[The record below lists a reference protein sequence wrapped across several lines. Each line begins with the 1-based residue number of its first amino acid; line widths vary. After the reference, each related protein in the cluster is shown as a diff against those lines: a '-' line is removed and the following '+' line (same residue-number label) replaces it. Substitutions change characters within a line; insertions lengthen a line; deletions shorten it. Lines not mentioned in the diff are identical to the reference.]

1 MFDSPWHW
9 AVVAIVAFVLFFGW
23 KNLPDMS
30 RSLGRSLRIFKTEI
44 KGMGQDDKDRA
55 EAETAKALEAPP
67 AQAQVVKNP
76 AARPVAPTEGATP
89 PDPPAHRAQLGCR
102 RPPDGSLTV
111 RCLSSSWLAPRTRR
125 RRSSGGPP
133 RRPARWC

>member
-44 KGMGQDDKDRA
+44 KGMGQDDKERA
-55 EAETAKALEAPP
+55 EAEAPKALEAPP
-67 AQAQVVKNP
+67 AQVVKNP
-76 AARPVAPTEGATP
+76 AAQPATP
-89 PDPPAHRAQLGCR
+89 AS
-102 RPPDGSLTV
+102 RPRPT
-111 RCLSSSWLAPRTRR
+111 P
-125 RRSSGGPP
+125 
-133 RRPARWC
+133 RPAAHSSAAADRPADR